1 MHTIESSPPP
11 VFNTLKVEILNN
23 DKFQQFLPNSREPI
37 PFETEVFKGVTF
49 IVVRTDPYDTP
60 YQHFF
65 IGRRF
70 VLSLKSYIYIYIY
83 VLIYLFILLFYII

>member
-70 VLSLKSYIYIYIY
+70 VLSLKSYIYIC
-83 VLIYLFILLFYII
+83 VLIYLFILLFYMI